1 MENIFPTHICIV
13 GAGNVGLS
21 ATVDISQN
29 PAYSVSLLTSKADLF
44 TENKLYKHDIDKN
57 ITLTGD
63 NINITNDYD
72 QALSSAEIVLI
83 TLPTFLIKSF
93 ISKLESYNP
102 KIILFIP
109 GYGGKEYFC
118 HKLLQRGVIISGL
131 DRSPYV
137 ARLTDINHVNASAKK
152 SIRVGCLGHK
162 DSNISELIENLFSI
176 PCSQVNNYLTVTF
189 TPSNPILHTS
199 RLCSLF
205 SEATFETEFSRMI
218 KFYAE
223 WNNSSSELLLKMD
236 NELMNICKAF
246 SGIDL
251 SGVIPSSQHYES
263 KTPIELTNKI
273 SNIVSLHNIDSP
285 MVEINGKYYIDKE
298 SRYFHED
305 FLHGLVILKAFA
317 DIASINTPDMDYV
330 LKWYE
335 KLTDTNILDKSDS
348 LIFDKLEDIGI
359 HQNYGIKTKEDVYN
373 FYKK

>member
-1 MENIFPTHICIV
+1 MEKTKKTNICIV

-21 ATVDISQN
+21 AAVDISQN
-29 PAYSVSLLTSKADLF
+29 EAYSVCLLTSKANLLSDK
-44 TENKLYKHDIDKN
+44 TLYKHDTDKD
-57 ITLTGD
+57 ITLTG
-63 NINITNDYD
+63 NKIIITSDYD
-72 QALSSAEIVLI
+72 FALSSAEIVLI

-93 ISKLESYNP
+93 IEKLESYNP
-102 KIILFIP
+102 KLILFIP
-109 GYGGKEYFC
+109 GYGGKEFFC
-118 HKLLQRGVIISGL
+118 NNLLQKGVIISGL

-137 ARLTDINHVNASAKK
+137 ARLTDINHVNASAKR
-152 SIRVGCLGHK
+152 SIRVGALGHK
-162 DSNISELIENLFSI
+162 NDNIAELIESLFSI
-176 PCSQVNNYLTVTF
+176 PCSQVKNYLTVTF

-205 SEATFETEFSRMI
+205 HEATFETEFTRMI

-263 KTPIELTNKI
+263 KTPLELTNKI
-273 SNIVSLHNIDSP
+273 SSIVSLHNIDSP
-285 MVEINGKYYIDKE
+285 MVKNDNKYFIDKN

-317 DIASINTPDMDYV
+317 IIASIKTPNMDSV
-330 LKWYE
+330 LRWYE
-335 KLTDTNILDKSDS
+335 KLTTSNILDESDT
-348 LIFDKLEDIGI
+348 LIFNKLEDIGI
-359 HQNYGIKTKEDVYN
+359 PQNYGIKTKADVYS
-373 FYKK
+373 FYQK